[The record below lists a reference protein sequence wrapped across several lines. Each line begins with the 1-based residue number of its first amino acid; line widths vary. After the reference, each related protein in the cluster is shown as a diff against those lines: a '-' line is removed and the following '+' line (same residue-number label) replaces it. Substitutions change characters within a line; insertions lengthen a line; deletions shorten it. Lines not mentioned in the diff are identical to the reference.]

1 MFVNF
6 NSLPDTSRVWIY
18 QADREFTELEA
29 KQITERLMKF
39 VEDWRRHGED
49 LKASFKIEYNQFLVL
64 SVDENYNDVSGCSI
78 DASVHL
84 LREFEKEFNLDL
96 FNKMNVSFK
105 DGENVNTVSLKD
117 FKTYVKLEKINA
129 DTVVFNN
136 LIQSK
141 ADFESAWEVEASKSW
156 HAKFLV

>member
-1 MFVNF
+1 
-6 NSLPDTSRVWIY
+6 
-18 QADREFTELEA
+18 
-29 KQITERLMKF
+29 
-39 VEDWRRHGED
+39 
-49 LKASFKIEYNQFLVL
+49 
-64 SVDENYNDVSGCSI
+64 
-78 DASVHL
+78 
-84 LREFEKEFNLDL
+84 
-96 FNKMNVSFK
+96 MNVSFK

>member
-18 QADREFTELEA
+18 QADREFTKFEV

-64 SVDENYNDVSGCSI
+64 SVDESYNDVSGCSI

-84 LREFEKEFNLDL
+84 LREFEKEFDLDL

>member
-18 QADREFTELEA
+18 QADREFTEFEV

-84 LREFEKEFNLDL
+84 LREFEKEFDLDL

-156 HAKFLV
+156 HAKFLI